1 MVLPSRHRAAAPHQD
16 PGSRLFAG
24 VACNPA
30 TIPPAVWDDEVKPA
44 MVSGYE
50 IGLAGRVR
58 YENHLRFCR

>member
-1 MVLPSRHRAAAPHQD
+1 MIS
-16 PGSRLFAG
+16 
-24 VACNPA
+24 
-30 TIPPAVWDDEVKPA
+30 PPVVWEDGVKPD

>member
-1 MVLPSRHRAAAPHQD
+1 MVLPSRYRAAAPTKI
-16 PGSRLFAG
+16 PARAFSPES
-24 VACNPA
+24 ACNPA